1 MEFLNKIF
9 DERENSISDNSKKLY
24 VRNLSKLNN
33 QEKIINLNFL
43 NDINDVIDK
52 IRQYKPTT
60 QRSYIIS
67 VCVVLKNTNKILYN
81 DYYELLTKMN
91 NDLKNNTT
99 KSETQKKNWID
110 TPEILTIFNE
120 LKTKSKIKNNDQKSN
135 IFYYMIL
142 ALYFLQA
149 PRRNIDYTLMKISS
163 DMTDKNFN
171 YLDLEN
177 KQFIFNNYKTKNK
190 YETVKIDIKPDLLIV
205 IKLYLSKHQ
214 EYSKLKNKKYMIHF
228 LVNNSEINT
237 GNQMTKILNKIFG
250 GKNISSSMLRNI
262 YLSNKY
268 SNVIKNLKDDAIDM
282 GTSVSTAMSNYIKE

>member
-52 IRQYKPTT
+52 IKEYKPTT

-228 LVNNSEINT
+228 LVNNSDINT

>member
-1 MEFLNKIF
+1 
-9 DERENSISDNSKKLY
+9 
-24 VRNLSKLNN
+24 
-33 QEKIINLNFL
+33 
-43 NDINDVIDK
+43 
-52 IRQYKPTT
+52 
-60 QRSYIIS
+60 
-67 VCVVLKNTNKILYN
+67 
-81 DYYELLTKMN
+81 MN